1 MKKQFFYLV
10 MLFSIYSCQ
19 DDVKFNNPSFQSIK
33 DNVFWRAVNTDAS
46 LSTSGVLTINAYTRN
61 EILTLKTASTT
72 PATYELG
79 KSASNTANYQIKT
92 NSSTTI
98 SFSTGSDFGDGQIVI
113 TEYDKIN
120 KTISG
125 TFRFNVSNVAKNPLY
140 DDFINFQQGVFYKV
154 PSK

>member
-1 MKKQFFYLV
+1 MRKQFFYLV

-72 PATYELG
+72 LATYELG

-154 PSK
+154 PLK